1 MADIYDFVRKA
12 LEYQRDELDR
22 ELRSQGKRL
31 VFIHVTDAEK
41 YGNELQEIEDSVDIV
56 KTTLVDE
63 GTCMIVNK
71 SACDIKSVFHSG
83 GSEDEI

>member
-1 MADIYDFVRKA
+1 MADIDDYIRKA

-22 ELRSQGKRL
+22 ELRRQGKRL

-41 YGNELQEIEDSVDIV
+41 YENELQEIEDRVDIV

-71 SACDIKSVFHSG
+71 SACEIKPLLYEG
-83 GSEDEI
+83 EPEDEI